1 VRILY
6 DSYGRELTNKR
17 LAIDAWRWL
26 PDWLEERLTHDRKPL
41 GKRVFRASLI
51 SFLLSLPITALA
63 ALIFQLLLEAMVT
76 WSNASNEVLGVFRHY
91 LFYSTFAMTAFPV
104 IWGCVG
110 AFIFEQVS
118 KDRLVLEYE
127 ELLREI
133 AFRQG
138 QDQGILRDEQGRY
151 VGKPITTAWL

>member
-1 VRILY
+1 VGILY

-17 LAIDAWRWL
+17 LATDAWRWL
-26 PDWLEERLTHDRKPL
+26 PDWLEERLIHDRKSL
-41 GKRVFRASLI
+41 GERLFRASLT

-63 ALIFQLLLEAMVT
+63 ALIFLLILETMVT
-76 WSNASNEVLGVFRHY
+76 WSNASSELLGVLGNY
-91 LFYSTFAMTAFPV
+91 LFYGAFAMTALPV

-118 KDRLVLEYE
+118 KDRLALEYE

-138 QDQGILRDEQGRY
+138 QDQGLLRDEQGRY
-151 VGKPITTAWL
+151 LGKPITTAWL